1 MKKMGAGQSE
11 VSCSFW
17 VRGRTR
23 ISAFHVLWK
32 KFGRNGRNIT
42 QEREMYVHGDVNAK
56 RHQRKRVEM

>member
-32 KFGRNGRNIT
+32 KFGRGGRNIT
-42 QEREMYVHGDVNAK
+42 QEREKYVH
-56 RHQRKRVEM
+56 